1 MSIEPGTEPGRG
13 GPGSVVTFYSFKG
26 GTGRTMA
33 LANVGW
39 ILASRGLRVLV
50 VDWDLEAPG
59 LHRYYHPLLVDP
71 ELHSTDGLIDLLRG
85 YVKQALPSASG
96 PTGRPPAAWLDEP
109 GRLEG
114 YTCGLALDLPAG
126 GRLDFL
132 PAGRQNAAYAAAVT
146 SFNWRSF
153 YHGRDIR
160 GGEFLRE
167 LRERWA
173 RNYDYVLID
182 SRTGVSDTSGIC
194 TVLMP
199 DTVVDCFTF
208 SAQNIRGGV
217 DAAKAIAEAEERAI
231 RVLPVP
237 MRVEDAEQERLEAGR
252 DFAREAFAPYLGRW
266 LPGDRRAAYWA
277 DVEVPYKPFY
287 AYEEVPA
294 TVADRPQEAR
304 SLLNA
309 FERLAEWITDGRVRS
324 LRPLGSEARRRL
336 YGAYLRSARAV
347 PRQVYVSYAPED
359 RMWAEWAAATLTR
372 FGYQTSLHNAAEPY
386 TGQRPP
392 EVAGPLDGQGRLLAL
407 LSPEY
412 TALPRAGEVWQLL
425 QGRELLSGTS
435 ALVALRLQ
443 DSDEPVPR
451 PFIGQAVPDLV
462 RSSATGAEAQL
473 YGELG
478 PPPGSNRQFDTDSGE
493 FIAPARFPGTAPQV
507 QEAPSRNAAFIGRGK
522 LLELLRNR
530 FTGGPAAVLS
540 QVLYGFGGAG
550 KSQIAAE
557 YAHRFKAAY
566 DVIWW
571 VPAEEPAN
579 IPQKLAEL
587 APRLGVPTSD
597 DVAHTAAAVLDA
609 LRRGHPYRRWLLVF
623 DNAGTPEELAPWQPG
638 GSSGGHV
645 LITSRNQGWAR
656 HAGLVEVDV
665 FLREES
671 IRLLRRFNG
680 GLSPEDAD
688 QVAQRLG
695 DLPLAV
701 GQAAVWLQE
710 TSMPIATYLELLDDE
725 LTEMLERTRLRTAEY
740 PHSAAATWR
749 ISVEELRRMNAPAAQ
764 ILEICAFFGPDAIPM
779 RLLYSRAVT
788 RALRLPPRA
797 PRDKLAIGEFL
808 RAINRFGLART
819 DQGSETITVH
829 RLVQAVL
836 RDQVEEERQAE
847 LRGVVHAALATA
859 NPGDPDIPA
868 NWAEYAELL
877 PHLWPSGAV
886 DSADEDVRQ
895 WIIDSVRYQWKRSLH
910 ESGRELAERTLE
922 HWRQDGYGG
931 PGFDVDN
938 DAQTLMLRTQLSNI
952 RRSQGALQEAY
963 EMDRD
968 ILDRFTAT
976 LGPEHSHTLAVAN
989 SLGADLRFL
998 GRYDEARTLDR
1009 RTLDAARRTLGPD
1022 HPRTLMITNNLAVS
1036 DYLAGDRRAALERH
1050 RSNYLQQRDA
1060 LGAHSLYALSSA
1072 SNYARDLRET
1082 GRLREALDL
1091 LEETVRIYQ
1100 QTIGD
1105 NHTDT
1110 LRARKNLAVAL
1121 RRAGRYHEALEIDE
1135 DIYQR
1140 YLDINGPEHPDTL
1153 AAATNLASDLNA
1165 LGDTERAIPLA
1176 ERALARYRDYLGEEH
1191 PVTLAGA
1198 NNLAVYLR
1206 LAGRVA
1212 EARELSGRT
1221 LAQLRA
1227 VLGAHHLYI
1236 PIAMMNHANDLALG
1250 GEIRAALALEQEAAP
1265 LMTEALG
1272 PDHYDSIGIN
1282 SNLSLTLAAVGETER
1297 AADLRADCI
1306 RRARVTLGEEH
1317 PTTVA
1322 VKAGTRLDSD
1332 VEPPH
1337 V

>member
-1 MSIEPGTEPGRG
+1 MFAEPGLAPERT
-13 GPGSVVTFYSFKG
+13 GPGTVVTFYSFKG

-71 ELHSTDGLIDLLRG
+71 ELHATDGLIDLLRA
-85 YVKQALPSASG
+85 YVKQALPSAAG
-96 PTGRPPAAWLDEP
+96 PTGLAPGAWLDEP
-109 GRLEG
+109 GRLDA
-114 YTCGLALDLPAG
+114 YICGLALDLPDG

-132 PAGRQNAAYAAAVT
+132 PAGRQNAAYPAAVT

-173 RNYDYVLID
+173 LAYDYVLID

-217 DAAKAIAEAEERAI
+217 DAARTIAESEERAI

-252 DFAREAFAPYLGRW
+252 DYAREAFAPYLGRW
-266 LPGDRRAAYWA
+266 LAADRRAAYWS
-277 DVEVPYKPFY
+277 DIEVPYKPFY

-309 FERLAEWITDGRVRS
+309 FERLAGWITDGRVRT
-324 LRPLGSEARRRL
+324 LRPLTGEARRRL
-336 YGAYLRSARAV
+336 YGAYLRSTRTT

-359 RMWAEWAAATLTR
+359 RMWAEWAAATLTG
-372 FGYQTSLHNAAEPY
+372 FGYQTSLHNAAETHPG
-386 TGQRPP
+386 TPP
-392 EVAGPLDGQGRLLAL
+392 EAAGPLEGQGRMLAL

-412 TALPRAGEVWQLL
+412 TALARAAEAWQLL
-425 QGRELLSGTS
+425 GGRDPASGS
-435 ALVALRLQ
+435 PLLVALRLQ
-443 DSDEPVPR
+443 GSDEPVPR
-451 PFIGQAVPDLV
+451 PFVGPAVPDLV
-462 RSSATGAEAQL
+462 RSSALLAESQL
-473 YGELG
+473 YNELG
-478 PPPGSNRQFDTDSGE
+478 PPPGSNRQPGNDSGE
-493 FIAPARFPGTAPQV
+493 FAAPARFPGAAPQI
-507 QEAPSRNAAFIGRGK
+507 QEVPSRNASFTGRGR

-530 FTGGPAAVLS
+530 FTAGSAAVLS

-557 YAHRFKAAY
+557 YAHRFKAGY
-566 DVIWW
+566 DVVWW

-587 APRLGVPTSD
+587 APRLGVESSD

-609 LRRGHPYRRWLLVF
+609 LRRGQPYRRWLLVY
-623 DNAGTPEELAPWQPG
+623 DNAGTPDELAPWLPAG
-638 GSSGGHV
+638 PSGGHV
-645 LITSRNQGWAR
+645 LITSRNQGWSK
-656 HAGLVEVDV
+656 HAGLAEVDV

-671 IRLLRRFNG
+671 IRLLRRFNT
-680 GLSPEDAD
+680 GLAPTDAD
-688 QVAQRLG
+688 QVADRLG
-695 DLPLAV
+695 DLPLAI

-710 TSMPIATYLELLDDE
+710 TSMPFSTYLELLDDA
-725 LTEMLERTRLRTAEY
+725 LTEMLERTRLRPAEY

-749 ISVEELRRMNAPAAQ
+749 ISVEELRGVNAPAAQ

-779 RLLYSRAVT
+779 RLLYSRPVT
-788 RALRLPPRA
+788 HALRLPPRA

-819 DQGSETITVH
+819 DQGSGTITVH

-836 RDQVEEERQAE
+836 RDQVGGGERAE
-847 LRGVVHAALATA
+847 IRAVVHAALAAA
-859 NPGDPDIPA
+859 NPGEPDIPA
-868 NWAEYAELL
+868 NWPQYAALL
-877 PHLWPSGAV
+877 PHLWPSGATG
-886 DSADEDVRQ
+886 SADEDVRQ

-910 ESGRELAERTLE
+910 ESGRDLAERTLE
-922 HWRQDGYGG
+922 HWRRPGFGG
-931 PGFDVDN
+931 PGFDADN

-952 RRSQGALQEAY
+952 RRSQGALHEAY
-963 EMDRD
+963 AMDED
-968 ILDRFTAT
+968 ILERFTAT

-989 SLGADLRFL
+989 SLGADLRSL
-998 GRYDEARTLDR
+998 GRYQEARALDR
-1009 RTLDAARRTLGPD
+1009 RTLEAARRTLGPD

-1036 DYLAGDRRAALERH
+1036 DYLAGDRRAALELH
-1050 RSNYLQQRDA
+1050 RTNYLQQRDA

-1105 NHTDT
+1105 GHTDT

-1121 RRAGRYHEALEIDE
+1121 RRAGRYNEALEIDE

-1165 LGDTERAIPLA
+1165 LGDTDRAIQLA

-1198 NNLAVYLR
+1198 NNLSVYLR
-1206 LAGRVA
+1206 LAGRGQ

-1221 LAQLRA
+1221 LEQFRA
-1227 VLGAHHLYI
+1227 VLGDDHLYI
-1236 PIAMMNHANDLALG
+1236 PIAMMNHANDLVLM
-1250 GEIRAALALEQEAAP
+1250 GEPAAARALEEEARP
-1265 LMTEALG
+1265 LMVETLG
-1272 PDHYDSIGIN
+1272 PDHYDAIGIG
-1282 SNLSLTLAAVGETER
+1282 SNLALSLAAAGERER
-1297 AADLRADCI
+1297 AAQLRADCV
-1306 RRARVTLGEEH
+1306 RRARRTLGEEH

-1322 VKAGTRLDSD
+1322 VMAGMRLDSD
-1332 VEPPH
+1332 IEPPS

>member
-1 MSIEPGTEPGRG
+1 MFTEPATDRDRT

-71 ELHSTDGLIDLLRG
+71 ELHATDGLIDLLRA
-85 YVKQALPSASG
+85 YVKQALPSATG
-96 PTGRPPAAWLDEP
+96 PAGQPPGEWLDEP
-109 GRLEG
+109 GRLDG
-114 YTCGLALDLPAG
+114 YLCGLALDLPPG
-126 GRLDFL
+126 GKLDFL
-132 PAGRQNAAYAAAVT
+132 PAGRQNAAYSAAVT

-160 GGEFLRE
+160 GGELLRA

-173 RNYDYVLID
+173 RDYDYVLID

-217 DAAKAIAEAEERAI
+217 DAARTIADAEERAI

-252 DFAREAFAPYLGRW
+252 DYARESFAPYLGRW
-266 LPGDRRAAYWA
+266 LPAERRAAYWS

-309 FERLAEWITDGRVRS
+309 FERLTGWITDGQVRA
-324 LRPLGSEARRRL
+324 LRPLSGEARRRL
-336 YGAYLRSARAV
+336 YGAYLRSARSV
-347 PRQVYVSYAPED
+347 PRQVYISYAPED
-359 RMWAEWAAATLTR
+359 RMWAEWAAATLTG
-372 FGYQTSLHNAAEPY
+372 FGYRTSLHSAAEPL
-386 TGQRPP
+386 TGLPP
-392 EVAGPLDGQGRLLAL
+392 EAAGPLDGQGRLLAL

-412 TALPRAGEVWQLL
+412 TSLPRAAEVWQLL
-425 QGRELLSGTS
+425 GGRELATGSP

-443 DSDEPVPR
+443 ESDEPVPR
-451 PFIGQAVPDLV
+451 PFVGRAAPELV
-462 RSSATGAEAQL
+462 RASALLAESQL
-473 YGELG
+473 YNELG
-478 PPPGSNRQFDTDSGE
+478 PPPGVNRQPDGDSGE
-493 FIAPARFPGTAPQV
+493 FPAPSRFPGTAPQV
-507 QEAPSRNAAFIGRGK
+507 QDAPSRNASFTGRGR

-530 FTGGPAAVLS
+530 FTAGSNAVLS
-540 QVLYGFGGAG
+540 QVLYGIGGVG
-550 KSQIAAE
+550 KSQTAVE

-566 DVIWW
+566 DVVWW

-587 APRLGVPTSD
+587 APRLGVQGSD

-609 LRRGHPYRRWLLVF
+609 LRRGHPYRRWLLVY
-623 DNAGTPEELAPWQPG
+623 DNAGTPEELAPWLPA

-645 LITSRNQGWAR
+645 LITSRNQGWSK
-656 HAGLVEVDV
+656 HAGIVEVDV
-665 FLREES
+665 FTREES
-671 IRLLRRFNG
+671 VGLLRRFNS
-680 GLSPEDAD
+680 GLAPEDAD
-688 QVAQRLG
+688 QVAHLLG

-710 TSMPIATYLELLDDE
+710 TPMPVATYLELLE
-725 LTEMLERTRLRTAEY
+725 GALTEMLERTRLRPAEY

-749 ISVEELRRMNAPAAQ
+749 ISVEELRGVNAPAAQ

-779 RLLYSRAVT
+779 RLLYSREVT
-788 RALRLPPRA
+788 HALHLPPRA

-819 DQGSETITVH
+819 DQGSETLTVH

-836 RDQVEEERQAE
+836 RDQVEEQDKARIRA
-847 LRGVVHAALATA
+847 VVHAALAAA

-868 NWAEYAELL
+868 NWPQYAELL

-886 DSADEDVRQ
+886 GSADEEVRQ

-931 PGFDVDN
+931 PGFDVEN

-952 RRSQGALQEAY
+952 RRSQGALQESY
-963 EMDRD
+963 ETDKD
-968 ILDRFTAT
+968 VLERFRAT

-998 GRYDEARTLDR
+998 GRYQEARALDR
-1009 RTLDAARRTLGPD
+1009 QTLDAARRTLGPD

-1050 RSNYLQQRDA
+1050 RRNYHQQRDA

-1105 NHTDT
+1105 AHTDT

-1121 RRAGRYHEALEIDE
+1121 RRAGRYTEALEIDE

-1140 YLDINGPEHPDTL
+1140 YLDINGAEHPDTL

-1165 LGDTERAIPLA
+1165 LGDTERAIGLA
-1176 ERALARYRDYLGEEH
+1176 ERALARYRDYLGEDH

-1198 NNLAVYLR
+1198 NNLSVYLR
-1206 LAGRVA
+1206 LAGRTA
-1212 EARELSGRT
+1212 EARELSART
-1221 LAQLRA
+1221 VAQFRA
-1227 VLGAHHLYI
+1227 VLGDGHLYI
-1236 PIAMMNHANDLALG
+1236 PIATMNHANDLVLAGL
-1250 GEIRAALALEQEAAP
+1250 EEQAMALEEQAAP
-1265 LMTEALG
+1265 LMSETLG
-1272 PDHYDSIGIN
+1272 PDHYDTIGIT
-1282 SNLSLTLAAVGETER
+1282 SNLALSLAAAGLQER
-1297 AADLRADCI
+1297 AAELRGDCV
-1306 RRARVTLGEEH
+1306 RRARQTLGEEH

-1322 VKAGTRLDSD
+1322 VKAGQRLDSD
-1332 VEPPH
+1332 IEPPS

>member
-1 MSIEPGTEPGRG
+1 MFAEPGVESERT

-71 ELHSTDGLIDLLRG
+71 ELHATDGLIDLLRS
-85 YVKQALPSASG
+85 YVKQALPSAAGPSG
-96 PTGRPPAAWLDEP
+96 VTPGAWLDEP
-109 GRLEG
+109 GRLDG
-114 YTCGLALDLPAG
+114 YICGLALDLPPG

-132 PAGRQNAAYAAAVT
+132 PAGRQNAAYSAAVT

-173 RNYDYVLID
+173 RSYDYVLID

-217 DAAKAIAEAEERAI
+217 DAARTIAEAEERAI

-266 LPGDRRAAYWA
+266 LPAERRAGYWS

-309 FERLAEWITDGRVRS
+309 FERLAGWITDGRVRA
-324 LRPLGSEARRRL
+324 LRPLSGEARRRL
-336 YGAYLRSARAV
+336 YGAYLRATRTM

-359 RMWAEWAAATLTR
+359 RMWAEWASATLTG
-372 FGYQTSLHNAAEPY
+372 FGYQASLHNAAEPY
-386 TGQRPP
+386 SGLPV
-392 EVAGPLDGQGRLLAL
+392 EAAGPLDGQGRMLAL

-412 TALPRAGEVWQLL
+412 TALPRAAEVWQLL
-425 QGRELLSGTS
+425 GGRELTSGS
-435 ALVALRLQ
+435 PLLVALRLQ
-443 DSDEPVPR
+443 GSDEPVPR
-451 PFIGQAVPDLV
+451 PFVGPAAPDLV
-462 RSSATGAEAQL
+462 RSSAVLAESQL
-473 YGELG
+473 YSELG
-478 PPPGSNRQFDTDSGE
+478 PPPGASRQPDTESGE
-493 FIAPARFPGTAPQV
+493 FAAPARFPGTAPQV
-507 QEAPSRNAAFIGRGK
+507 QDAPSRNASFTGRGR

-530 FTGGPAAVLS
+530 FTAGPTAVLS

-566 DVIWW
+566 DVVWW
-571 VPAEEPAN
+571 VPAEEAAN

-587 APRLGVPTSD
+587 APRLGVQSSD

-609 LRRGHPYRRWLLVF
+609 LRRGHPYRRWLLVY
-623 DNAGTPEELAPWQPG
+623 DNAGTPDELAPWLPA

-645 LITSRNQGWAR
+645 LITSRNQGWSK

-671 IRLLRRFNG
+671 IRLLRRFNT
-680 GLSPEDAD
+680 GLAQADAD
-688 QVAQRLG
+688 QVADRLG

-710 TSMPIATYLELLDDE
+710 TSMPVSTYLELLDDA
-725 LTEMLERTRLRTAEY
+725 LTEMLERTRLRPAEY

-749 ISVEELRRMNAPAAQ
+749 ISVEELRGVNAPAAQ

-788 RALRLPPRA
+788 HALRLPPRA

-808 RAINRFGLART
+808 RAINRYGLART

-836 RDQVEEERQAE
+836 RDQVAGGQRADI
-847 LRGVVHAALATA
+847 RAVVHAALATA

-868 NWAEYAELL
+868 NWPQYAELL
-877 PHLWPSGAV
+877 PHLWPSGAA
-886 DSADEDVRQ
+886 SSGDEDVRQ

-931 PGFDVDN
+931 SGFDVEN

-963 EMDRD
+963 EMDKD
-968 ILDRFTAT
+968 ILERFTAT

-998 GRYDEARTLDR
+998 GRYEEARAMDR
-1009 RTLDAARRTLGPD
+1009 KTLDAARRTLGPD

-1105 NHTDT
+1105 GHTDT

-1121 RRAGRYHEALEIDE
+1121 RRAGRYNEALEIDE

-1165 LGDTERAIPLA
+1165 LGDTDRAIQLA
-1176 ERALARYRDYLGEEH
+1176 ERALARYRDYLGENH

-1198 NNLAVYLR
+1198 NNLSVYLR
-1206 LAGRVA
+1206 LAGRIV
-1212 EARELSGRT
+1212 EARELSART
-1221 LAQLRA
+1221 LRQFRA
-1227 VLGAHHLYI
+1227 VLGDSHLYI
-1236 PIAMMNHANDLALG
+1236 PIAMMNHANDLVLA
-1250 GEIRAALALEQEAAP
+1250 GEGPAALALEEQGAPMMAA
-1265 LMTEALG
+1265 TLG
-1272 PDHYDSIGIN
+1272 ADHYDTIGIN
-1282 SNLSLTLAAVGETER
+1282 SNLALSLAAEGEGER
-1297 AADLRADCI
+1297 SARLHADCV
-1306 RRARVTLGEEH
+1306 RRARQTLGEEH

-1322 VKAGTRLDSD
+1322 VKARQRLDSD
-1332 VEPPH
+1332 IEPPS

>member
-1 MSIEPGTEPGRG
+1 MITEPDVRPER

-71 ELHSTDGLIDLLRG
+71 ELHSTDGLIDLLRS
-85 YVKQALPSASG
+85 YVRQALPSASG
-96 PTGRPPAAWLDEP
+96 PTGLSPAEWLDVP
-109 GRLEG
+109 GRLDD
-114 YTCGLALDLPAG
+114 YICGLALDLPPG

-208 SAQNIRGGV
+208 NAQNIRGGV
-217 DAAKAIAEAEERAI
+217 AAAHTIADTEERAI
-231 RVLPVP
+231 RVMPVP

-266 LPGDRRAAYWA
+266 LGGERRAAYWA

-309 FERLAEWITDGRVRS
+309 FERLAGWITDGRVRN
-324 LRPLGSEARRRL
+324 LRPLGGETRRRL

-347 PRQVYVSYAPED
+347 PRQVFVSYAPEN

-372 FGYQTSLHNAAEPY
+372 FGYQTSLHNAADPY
-386 TGQRPP
+386 SGPRPP
-392 EVAGPLDGQGRLLAL
+392 EVAGPAGGQGRLLAL
-407 LSPEY
+407 ISPEY
-412 TALPRAGEVWQLL
+412 TALPRAAEVWQHLY
-425 QGRELLSGTS
+425 GGELSTGAPT
-435 ALVALRLQ
+435 LVALRLQ
-443 DSDEPVPR
+443 DSDDPVPR
-451 PFIGQAVPDLV
+451 PFAGHVVPDLT
-462 RSSATGAEAQL
+462 RSAAVHAEAQL
-473 YGELG
+473 YHEFGQA
-478 PPPGSNRQFDTDSGE
+478 PGTNRVLDGDSGE
-493 FIAPARFPGTAPQV
+493 FLAPARFPGDAPKV
-507 QEAPSRNAAFIGRGK
+507 LEVRSRNASFIGRGRV
-522 LLELLRNR
+522 LELLRNR
-530 FTGGPAAVLS
+530 FTGGPAAVRS
-540 QVLYGFGGAG
+540 QVLYGLGGAG
-550 KSQIAAE
+550 KSEIAGE

-566 DVIWW
+566 DVVWW
-571 VPAEEPAN
+571 VPAEDPAN
-579 IPQKLAEL
+579 IPAELAKL
-587 APRLGVPTSD
+587 APRLGVPGSD

-609 LRRGHPYRRWLLVF
+609 LRRGQPHSRWLLVF
-623 DNAGTPEELAPWQPG
+623 DNASTPEELAPWLPAG
-638 GSSGGHV
+638 ASGGHV
-645 LITSRNQGWAR
+645 LITSRNQGWSK

-671 IRLLRRFNG
+671 VRLLRRFNH
-680 GLSPEDAD
+680 GLSAEDAE
-688 QVAQRLG
+688 QIASRLG

-710 TSMPIATYLELLDDE
+710 TPMRIADYLGELDRA
-725 LTEMLERTRLRTAEY
+725 LTEMLERTALHAADY
-740 PHSAAATWR
+740 PHSAAATLR

-764 ILEICAFFGPDAIPM
+764 ILEICAFLGPDAIPM
-779 RLLYSRAVT
+779 RLLYSRAVV
-788 RALRLPPRA
+788 RALKLPPRA
-797 PRDKLAIGEFL
+797 PRDKLAIGELL

-836 RDQVEEERQAE
+836 RDQVGDARQAE
-847 LRGVVHAALATA
+847 LREVVHAALAAA
-859 NPGDPDIPA
+859 NPGDPDVPTY
-868 NWAEYAELL
+868 WAEYSELL

-910 ESGRELAERTLE
+910 EAGRELAERTLR

-968 ILDRFTAT
+968 ILERFTET

-998 GRYDEARTLDR
+998 GRYDEARALDR

-1060 LGAHSLYALSSA
+1060 LGAQSLYALSSA

-1091 LEETVRIYQ
+1091 LEETVRTYQ

-1121 RRAGRYHEALEIDE
+1121 RRDGRYHEALEIDE
-1135 DIYQR
+1135 DIYRR

-1153 AAATNLASDLNA
+1153 AAATNLASDFNA
-1165 LGDTERAIPLA
+1165 LGDTDRAIPLA
-1176 ERALARYRDYLGEEH
+1176 ERALARYRDYLGEDH

-1198 NNLAVYLR
+1198 NNLSVYLR
-1206 LAGRVA
+1206 LAGRLE
-1212 EARELSGRT
+1212 EARDLSRRT
-1221 LAQLRA
+1221 LTQFRA
-1227 VLGAHHLYI
+1227 VLGEHHLYI
-1236 PIAMMNHANDLALG
+1236 PIAMMNHANDLAVT
-1250 GEIRAALALEQEAAP
+1250 GEPQAALALETEAAP
-1265 LMTEALG
+1265 MMVEALG
-1272 PDHYDSIGIN
+1272 SDHYDSIGIK
-1282 SNLSLTLAAVGETER
+1282 SNLALSLAAVGDADR
-1297 AADLRADCI
+1297 AAELRADCI
-1306 RRARVTLGEEH
+1306 RRARATLGDEH
-1317 PTTVA
+1317 PTTKA
-1322 VKAGTRLDSD
+1322 VRAGTRLDSD

>member
-1 MSIEPGTEPGRG
+1 MFAEPGVESERT

-71 ELHSTDGLIDLLRG
+71 ELHATDGLIDLLRS
-85 YVKQALPSASG
+85 YVKQALPSAAGPSG
-96 PTGRPPAAWLDEP
+96 VTPGAWLDEP
-109 GRLEG
+109 GRLDG
-114 YTCGLALDLPAG
+114 YICGLALDLPPG

-132 PAGRQNAAYAAAVT
+132 PAGRQNAAYSAAVT

-173 RNYDYVLID
+173 RSYDYVLID

-217 DAAKAIAEAEERAI
+217 DAARTIAEAEERAI
-231 RVLPVP
+231 RVMPVP

-266 LPGDRRAAYWA
+266 LPADRRAGYWS

-309 FERLAEWITDGRVRS
+309 FERLAGWITDGRVRA
-324 LRPLGSEARRRL
+324 LRPLSGEARRRL
-336 YGAYLRSARAV
+336 YGAYLRATRTM

-359 RMWAEWAAATLTR
+359 RMWAEWASATLTG
-372 FGYQTSLHNAAEPY
+372 FGYQTSLHNAAEPHS
-386 TGQRPP
+386 GLPV
-392 EVAGPLDGQGRLLAL
+392 EAAGPLDGQGRVLAL

-412 TALPRAGEVWQLL
+412 TALPRAAEVWQLL
-425 QGRELLSGTS
+425 GGHELTSGS
-435 ALVALRLQ
+435 PLLVALRLQ
-443 DSDEPVPR
+443 GSDEPVPR
-451 PFIGQAVPDLV
+451 PFIGPAAPDLV
-462 RSSATGAEAQL
+462 RSSAVLAESQL
-473 YGELG
+473 YSELG
-478 PPPGSNRQFDTDSGE
+478 PPPGASRQPDNESGE
-493 FIAPARFPGTAPQV
+493 FAAPARFPGTAPQV
-507 QEAPSRNAAFIGRGK
+507 QDAPSRNASFTGRGR

-530 FTGGPAAVLS
+530 FTAGPTAVLS

-566 DVIWW
+566 DVVWW
-571 VPAEEPAN
+571 VPAEEAAN

-587 APRLGVPTSD
+587 APRLGVQSSD

-609 LRRGHPYRRWLLVF
+609 LRRGHPYRRWLLVY
-623 DNAGTPEELAPWQPG
+623 DNAGTPDELAPWLPA

-645 LITSRNQGWAR
+645 LITSRNQGWSK

-671 IRLLRRFNG
+671 IRLLRRFNT
-680 GLSPEDAD
+680 GLAQADAD
-688 QVAQRLG
+688 QVADRLG

-710 TSMPIATYLELLDDE
+710 TSMPVSTYLELLDDA
-725 LTEMLERTRLRTAEY
+725 LTEMLERTRLRPAEY

-749 ISVEELRRMNAPAAQ
+749 ISVEELRGVNAPAAQ

-788 RALRLPPRA
+788 HALRLPPRA

-808 RAINRFGLART
+808 RAINRYGLART

-836 RDQVEEERQAE
+836 RDQVGGGQRADI
-847 LRGVVHAALATA
+847 RAVVHAALATA

-868 NWAEYAELL
+868 NWPQYAELL
-877 PHLWPSGAV
+877 PHLWPSGAA
-886 DSADEDVRQ
+886 SSGDEDVRQ

-931 PGFDVDN
+931 SGFDVEN

-963 EMDRD
+963 EMDED
-968 ILDRFTAT
+968 ILERFTAT

-998 GRYDEARTLDR
+998 GRYEEARAMDR

-1105 NHTDT
+1105 GHTDT

-1121 RRAGRYHEALEIDE
+1121 RRAGRYNEALEIDE

-1165 LGDTERAIPLA
+1165 LGDTDRAIQLA
-1176 ERALARYRDYLGEEH
+1176 ERALARYRDYLGENH

-1198 NNLAVYLR
+1198 NNLSVYLR
-1206 LAGRVA
+1206 LAGRIV
-1212 EARELSGRT
+1212 EARELSART
-1221 LAQLRA
+1221 LRQFRA
-1227 VLGAHHLYI
+1227 VLGDSHLYI
-1236 PIAMMNHANDLALG
+1236 PIAMMNHANDLVLA
-1250 GEIRAALALEQEAAP
+1250 GEGPAALALEEQGAPMMAA
-1265 LMTEALG
+1265 TLG
-1272 PDHYDSIGIN
+1272 ADHYDTIGIN
-1282 SNLSLTLAAVGETER
+1282 ANLALSLASAGEGER
-1297 AADLRADCI
+1297 SARLHADCV
-1306 RRARVTLGEEH
+1306 RRARQTLGEEH

-1322 VKAGTRLDSD
+1322 VKARQRLDSD
-1332 VEPPH
+1332 IEPPS

>member
-1 MSIEPGTEPGRG
+1 MTTEPDTRPERG

-71 ELHSTDGLIDLLRG
+71 ELHSTDGLIDLLRS
-85 YVKQALPSASG
+85 YVKQALPTAAG
-96 PTGRPPAAWLDEP
+96 PTGLGPAEWLDEP
-109 GRLEG
+109 GRLDG
-114 YTCGLALDLPAG
+114 YICGLALDLPPG

-132 PAGRQNAAYAAAVT
+132 PAGRQNGAYGAAVT

-173 RNYDYVLID
+173 RNYDFVLID

-217 DAAKAIAEAEERAI
+217 DAARAIAEAEERAI

-266 LPGDRRAAYWA
+266 LPGDRRAGYWA

-309 FERLAEWITDGRVRS
+309 FERLAGWITDGRVRT
-324 LRPLGSEARRRL
+324 LRPLGSETRRRL
-336 YGAYLRSARAV
+336 YAAYLRSARAV
-347 PRQVYVSYAPED
+347 PRQVFVSYAPEN
-359 RMWAEWAAATLTR
+359 RMWAEWAAGTLTR
-372 FGYQTSLHNAAEPY
+372 FGYQTSLHNAADPY
-386 TGQRPP
+386 TGTRPP
-392 EVAGPLDGQGRLLAL
+392 EVAGPLEGQGRVLAL

-412 TALPRAGEVWQLL
+412 TALPRAAEVWQLL
-425 QGRELLSGTS
+425 QGGELPSGAPMS
-435 ALVALRLQ
+435 VALRLQ
-443 DSDEPVPR
+443 DSDEPTPR
-451 PFIGQAVPDLV
+451 PFAGHVVPDLV
-462 RSSATGAEAQL
+462 RSSAVHAEAQL
-473 YGELG
+473 YHEFGHA
-478 PPPGSNRQFDTDSGE
+478 PGINRQSDGDSGE
-493 FIAPARFPGTAPQV
+493 FAAPARFPGTAPQV
-507 QEAPSRNAAFIGRGK
+507 LDVRSRNASFIGRGR

-530 FTGGPAAVLS
+530 FTGGPAAVRS
-540 QVLYGFGGAG
+540 QVLYGLGGAG
-550 KSQIAAE
+550 KSEIAGE
-557 YAHRFKAAY
+557 YAHRFKSAY
-566 DVIWW
+566 DVVWW
-571 VPAEEPAN
+571 VPAEDPAN
-579 IPQKLAEL
+579 IPAELAKL
-587 APRLGVPTSD
+587 APRLGVPGSD

-609 LRRGHPYRRWLLVF
+609 LRRGQPYGRWLLVF
-623 DNAGTPEELAPWQPG
+623 DNASTPEELAPWLPAG
-638 GSSGGHV
+638 AAGGHV
-645 LITSRNQGWAR
+645 LITSRNQGWSK
-656 HAGLVEVDV
+656 HAGLVEVEV

-671 IRLLRRFNG
+671 VRLLRRFNT
-680 GLSPEDAD
+680 GLSQDDAEEI
-688 QVAQRLG
+688 AKRLG

-710 TSMPIATYLELLDDE
+710 TPMRIADYLGELDRA
-725 LTEMLERTRLRTAEY
+725 LTEMLDRTAMPAADY
-740 PHSAAATWR
+740 PHSAAATLR

-764 ILEICAFFGPDAIPM
+764 ILEICAFLGPDAIPM
-779 RLLYSRAVT
+779 RLLYSRAVV
-788 RALRLPPRA
+788 RALQLPPRA

-808 RAINRFGLART
+808 RAISRFGLART

-836 RDQVEEERQAE
+836 RDQVGEERRAE
-847 LRGVVHAALATA
+847 LREVVHAALAAA
-859 NPGDPDIPA
+859 NPGDPDVPA
-868 NWAEYAELL
+868 DWADYAELL

-910 ESGRELAERTLE
+910 EAGRELAERTLR
-922 HWRQDGYGG
+922 HWRQEGYGG
-931 PGFDVDN
+931 PDFDVDN

-968 ILDRFTAT
+968 ILERFTAT

-1050 RSNYLQQRDA
+1050 RSNYLQQREA
-1060 LGAHSLYALSSA
+1060 LGAQSLYALSSA

-1091 LEETVRIYQ
+1091 LEETVRTYQ

-1121 RRAGRYHEALEIDE
+1121 RRDGRYNEAVEIDE

-1153 AAATNLASDLNA
+1153 AAATNLASDFNA
-1165 LGDTERAIPLA
+1165 LGQTERAIPLA
-1176 ERALARYRDYLGEEH
+1176 ERALARYRDYLGEDH

-1198 NNLAVYLR
+1198 NNLSVYLR
-1206 LAGRVA
+1206 LVGRLD

-1221 LAQLRA
+1221 LAQFRR

-1236 PIAMMNHANDLALG
+1236 PIAMMNHANDLAVS
-1250 GEIRAALALEQEAAP
+1250 GEAEAALALELEAAP
-1265 LMTEALG
+1265 LMVEALG
-1272 PDHYDSIGIN
+1272 RDHYDSIGIN
-1282 SNLSLTLAAVGETER
+1282 SNLSLSLASVGQAER
-1297 AADLRADCI
+1297 AAVLRGDCI
-1306 RRARVTLGEEH
+1306 RRAQLTLGEDH
-1317 PTTVA
+1317 PTTKA

>member
-1 MSIEPGTEPGRG
+1 MFAETGAELERT

-71 ELHSTDGLIDLLRG
+71 ELHATDGLIDLLRS
-85 YVKQALPSASG
+85 YVKQALPSAAGPSG
-96 PTGRPPAAWLDEP
+96 LTPGAWLDEP
-109 GRLEG
+109 GRLDG
-114 YTCGLALDLPAG
+114 YICGLALDLPPG

-132 PAGRQNAAYAAAVT
+132 PAGRQNAAYSAAVT

-173 RNYDYVLID
+173 RGYDYVLID

-217 DAAKAIAEAEERAI
+217 DAARTIAEAEERAI

-252 DFAREAFAPYLGRW
+252 DFARDAFAPYLGRW
-266 LPGDRRAAYWA
+266 LPAERRAAYWS

-309 FERLAEWITDGRVRS
+309 FERLAGWITDGRVRA
-324 LRPLGSEARRRL
+324 LRPLSGEARRRL
-336 YGAYLRSARAV
+336 YGAYLRSTRAV
-347 PRQVYVSYAPED
+347 PRQVFVSYAPED
-359 RMWAEWAAATLTR
+359 RMWAEWAAATLTG
-372 FGYQTSLHNAAEPY
+372 FGYQTSLHNAADPY
-386 TGQRPP
+386 PGGRPP
-392 EVAGPLDGQGRLLAL
+392 EAAGPLDGQGRLLAL

-412 TALPRAGEVWQLL
+412 TALPRAADAWQLL
-425 QGRELLSGTS
+425 SGREIGTGAPS
-435 ALVALRLQ
+435 LVAFRLQ

-451 PFIGQAVPDLV
+451 PFVGQAVPDLV
-462 RSSATGAEAQL
+462 RSSAVLAESQL
-473 YGELG
+473 YGEFG
-478 PPPGSNRQFDTDSGE
+478 PPPNSTRQPDGDSGE
-493 FIAPARFPGTAPQV
+493 FAAPARFPGIAPQV
-507 QEAPSRNAAFIGRGK
+507 QEAPSRNASFTGRGR

-566 DVIWW
+566 DVVWW

-587 APRLGVPTSD
+587 APRIGVQSSD

-609 LRRGHPYRRWLLVF
+609 LRRGHPYRRWLLVY
-623 DNAGTPEELAPWQPG
+623 DNAGTPDELAPWLPA

-645 LITSRNQGWAR
+645 LITSRNQGWSK

-665 FLREES
+665 FTREES
-671 IRLLRRFNG
+671 IRLLRRFNS
-680 GLSPEDAD
+680 GLGPDDAH
-688 QVAQRLG
+688 QVAALLG

-710 TSMPIATYLELLDDE
+710 TSMPIATYLELLDE
-725 LTEMLERTRLRTAEY
+725 ALTEMLERTRLRTADY

-749 ISVEELRRMNAPAAQ
+749 ISVEELRGLNAPAAQ

-788 RALRLPPRA
+788 HALRLPPRT

-836 RDQVEEERQAE
+836 RDQVAEAERPA
-847 LRGVVHAALATA
+847 LRAVVHAALATA

-868 NWAEYAELL
+868 NWPQYAELL

-886 DSADEDVRQ
+886 GSADEDVRQ

-910 ESGRELAERTLE
+910 DAGRELAERTLE

-931 PGFDVDN
+931 PGFDAEN
-938 DAQTLMLRTQLSNI
+938 DALTLMLRTQLSNI

-963 EMDRD
+963 EMDKD
-968 ILDRFTAT
+968 ILERFTAT

-998 GRYDEARTLDR
+998 GRYGEARALDR

-1105 NHTDT
+1105 GHTDT

-1121 RRAGRYHEALEIDE
+1121 RRAGRYNEALEIDE

-1153 AAATNLASDLNA
+1153 ASATNLASDLNA
-1165 LGDTERAIPLA
+1165 LGDTDRAIQLA
-1176 ERALARYRDYLGEEH
+1176 ERALARYRDYLGENH

-1198 NNLAVYLR
+1198 NNLSVYLR
-1206 LAGRVA
+1206 LAGRIV
-1212 EARELSGRT
+1212 EARELSART
-1221 LAQLRA
+1221 LNQFRA
-1227 VLGAHHLYI
+1227 VLGDHHLYI
-1236 PIAMMNHANDLALG
+1236 PIAMMNHANDLVLA
-1250 GEIRAALALEQEAAP
+1250 GEGAAALALEEEAAP
-1265 LMTEALG
+1265 LMSDTLG
-1272 PDHYDSIGIN
+1272 LDHYDAIGIN
-1282 SNLSLTLAAVGETER
+1282 SNLALSLAADGQAER
-1297 AADLRADCI
+1297 AARLRADCVH
-1306 RRARVTLGEEH
+1306 RARHTLGEEH

-1322 VKAGTRLDSD
+1322 VKAGLRLDSD
-1332 VEPPH
+1332 IEPPA

>member
-1 MSIEPGTEPGRG
+1 MTIEPGAEPERG

-39 ILASRGLRVLV
+39 ILASQGLRVLV

-71 ELHSTDGLIDLLRG
+71 ELHATDGLIDLLRA
-85 YVKQALPSASG
+85 YARQALPSASG
-96 PTGRPPAAWLDEP
+96 PTGQSPAAWLDEP
-109 GRLEG
+109 GRLDG
-114 YTCGLALDLPAG
+114 YICGLALDLPPG

-146 SFNWRSF
+146 SFKWSSF

-160 GGEFLRE
+160 GGEFLRG

-173 RNYDYVLID
+173 RSYDYVLID

-208 SAQNIRGGV
+208 SAQNIRGGA
-217 DAAKAIAEAEERAI
+217 DAARAIAEAEERAI

-266 LPGDRRAAYWA
+266 LPRNRRAAYWA

-309 FERLAEWITDGRVRS
+309 FERLADWVTDGRVRS
-324 LRPLGSEARRRL
+324 LRPLSSETRRRL

-347 PRQVYVSYAPED
+347 PRQVFVSYAPED
-359 RMWAEWAAATLTR
+359 RMWAEWAADTLTR
-372 FGYQTSLHNAAEPY
+372 FGYQTSLHNAFEPY

-412 TALPRAGEVWQLL
+412 TALPRAAEVWKLL
-425 QGRELLSGTS
+425 QGRELASGAS

-443 DSDEPVPR
+443 DPDEPVPL
-451 PFIGQAVPDLV
+451 PFLGQAVPDLV
-462 RSSATGAEAQL
+462 RASATGAEAQL
-473 YGELG
+473 YAELG
-478 PPPGSNRQFDTDSGE
+478 PPPGSNRQLDTDSGE
-493 FIAPARFPGTAPQV
+493 FAAPARFPGTAPQI
-507 QEAPSRNAAFIGRGK
+507 QDAPSRNAAFIGRGK

-557 YAHRFKAAY
+557 YAHRFKSAY

-609 LRRGHPYRRWLLVF
+609 LRRGHPHRRWLLVF

-671 IRLLRRFNG
+671 VRLLRRFNS
-680 GLSPEDAD
+680 GLSAEGAD
-688 QVAQRLG
+688 EVADRLG

-710 TSMPIATYLELLDDE
+710 TSMPINTYLGLLDNE
-725 LTEMLERTRLRTAEY
+725 LTEMLERTRLSPTDY

-788 RALRLPPRA
+788 RALQLPPRA

-836 RDQVEEERQAE
+836 RDQVEEDRRAE
-847 LRGVVHAALATA
+847 LRAVVHAALATA

-886 DSADEDVRQ
+886 DSADEDVRE

-931 PGFDVDN
+931 AGFDVDN

-968 ILDRFTAT
+968 ILERFTAT
-976 LGPEHSHTLAVAN
+976 LGAEHSHTLAVAN

-1009 RTLDAARRTLGPD
+1009 KTLDAARRTLGPD

-1036 DYLAGDRRAALERH
+1036 DYLAGDRYAALERH
-1050 RSNYLQQRDA
+1050 RSNYLQQREA

-1091 LEETVRIYQ
+1091 LEETVRTYQ

-1121 RRAGRYHEALEIDE
+1121 RRAGRYTEALEIDE

-1153 AAATNLASDLNA
+1153 AAATNLASDYSA
-1165 LGDTERAIPLA
+1165 LGDTDRAIPLA
-1176 ERALARYRDYLGEEH
+1176 ERALARYRDYLGENH

-1198 NNLAVYLR
+1198 NNLSVYLR
-1206 LAGRVA
+1206 LAGRLA

-1221 LAQLRA
+1221 LAQFRA
-1227 VLGAHHLYI
+1227 VLGPHHLYI

-1272 PDHYDSIGIN
+1272 PDHYDSIGIT
-1282 SNLSLTLAAVGETER
+1282 SNLALSLEAVGEAER
-1297 AADLRADCI
+1297 AAELREDCI
-1306 RRARVTLGEEH
+1306 RRAQVTLGEKH

-1322 VKAGTRLDSD
+1322 VKAKARLDSD

>member
-1 MSIEPGTEPGRG
+1 MLAEPGADHGRTG
-13 GPGSVVTFYSFKG
+13 RGSVVTFYSFKG

-39 ILASRGLRVLV
+39 ILASRGQRVLV

-71 ELHSTDGLIDLLRG
+71 ELHDTDGLIDLLRA
-85 YVKQALPSASG
+85 YVRQSLPSTGG
-96 PTGRPPAAWLDEP
+96 PVGQGPQEWLDGAGRPDS
-109 GRLEG
+109 
-114 YTCGLALDLPAG
+114 YICGLALDLPPG

-132 PAGRQNAAYAAAVT
+132 PAGRQNAAYSAAVT

-160 GGEFLRE
+160 GGEFLRA

-173 RNYDYVLID
+173 RSYDYVLID

-217 DAAKAIAEAEERAI
+217 DAARTIAEAEERAI
-231 RVLPVP
+231 RVMPVP

-252 DFAREAFAPYLGRW
+252 DFARESFAPYLGRW
-266 LPGDRRAAYWA
+266 LPAERRAGYWS
-277 DVEVPYKPFY
+277 DVEIPYKPFY

-309 FERLAEWITDGRVRS
+309 FERLAGWITDGRVRA
-324 LRPLGSEARRRL
+324 LRPLSGEARRRL
-336 YGAYLRSARAV
+336 YGAYLRSSRSV

-359 RMWAEWAAATLTR
+359 RMWAEWAATVLTG
-372 FGYQTSLHNAAEPY
+372 FGYQASLHSAAEPFA
-386 TGQRPP
+386 GLPP
-392 EVAGPLDGQGRLLAL
+392 EAAGPLEGQGRLLAL

-412 TALPRAGEVWQLL
+412 TALPRAAEVWQLL
-425 QGRELLSGTS
+425 NGHELATGAPLV
-435 ALVALRLQ
+435 VALRLQ
-443 DSDEPVPR
+443 ESDEPVPR
-451 PFIGQAVPDLV
+451 PFVGRSVPELV
-462 RSSATGAEAQL
+462 RSSAVPAEAQL
-473 YGELG
+473 YAELG
-478 PPPGSNRQFDTDSGE
+478 PAPGSNRQLGNDSGE
-493 FIAPARFPGTAPQV
+493 FPTTSRFPGATPQV
-507 QEAPSRNAAFIGRGK
+507 QDAPSRNASFTGRGR

-530 FTGGPAAVLS
+530 FTAGSSAVLG
-540 QVLYGFGGAG
+540 QVLYGIGGVG
-550 KSQIAAE
+550 KSQTAVE

-566 DVIWW
+566 DVVWW

-587 APRLGVPTSD
+587 APRLGIQGGD

-609 LRRGHPYRRWLLVF
+609 LRRGQPFRRWLLVY
-623 DNAGTPEELAPWQPG
+623 DNAGTPDELAPWLPA
-638 GSSGGHV
+638 GSPGGHV
-645 LITSRNQGWAR
+645 LITSRNQGWSK

-665 FLREES
+665 FSREES
-671 IRLLRRFNG
+671 VGLLRRFNS
-680 GLSPEDAD
+680 GLAPEDAD
-688 QVAQRLG
+688 HVAHLLG

-710 TSMPIATYLELLDDE
+710 TPMPVATYLELLDDA
-725 LTEMLERTRLRTAEY
+725 LTEMLERTRLRPADY

-749 ISVEELRRMNAPAAQ
+749 ISVEELRGVNGPAAQ

-788 RALRLPPRA
+788 HALTLPPFA

-819 DQGSETITVH
+819 DQGSETLTVH

-836 RDQVEEERQAE
+836 RDQVDEERKAE
-847 LRGVVHAALATA
+847 IRAVVHDALAAA

-868 NWAEYAELL
+868 NWPQYAELL
-877 PHLWPSGAV
+877 PHLGPSGAA
-886 DSADEDVRQ
+886 SSPDERVRQ

-910 ESGRELAERTLE
+910 ASGRELAERTLE
-922 HWRQDGYGG
+922 HWREESFGG
-931 PGFDVDN
+931 PGFDVEN

-952 RRSQGALQEAY
+952 RRSQGALQQAY
-963 EMDRD
+963 EMDKD
-968 ILDRFTAT
+968 ILERFRAT

-998 GRYDEARTLDR
+998 GRYEEARAMDR
-1009 RTLDAARRTLGPD
+1009 QTLDAARRTLGPD

-1050 RSNYLQQRDA
+1050 RRNYQQQRDA

-1082 GRLREALDL
+1082 GRLREALEL
-1091 LEETVRIYQ
+1091 LEDTVRTYQ

-1105 NHTDT
+1105 SHTDT

-1121 RRAGRYHEALEIDE
+1121 RRAGRYTEALEIDE

-1140 YLDINGPEHPDTL
+1140 YLDINGAEHPDTL
-1153 AAATNLASDLNA
+1153 AAASNLASDYNA
-1165 LGDTERAIPLA
+1165 LGDTEQAIPLA
-1176 ERALARYRDYLGEEH
+1176 ERALARYRDYLGEDH
-1191 PVTLAGA
+1191 PVTLAAA
-1198 NNLAVYLR
+1198 NNLSVYLR
-1206 LAGRVA
+1206 LVGRGP

-1221 LAQLRA
+1221 LDQFRA
-1227 VLGAHHLYI
+1227 VLGDGHLYI
-1236 PIAMMNHANDLALG
+1236 PIAMMNHANDLVVA
-1250 GEIRAALALEQEAAP
+1250 GEAAAAMALEEEAAP
-1265 LMTEALG
+1265 LMAETLG
-1272 PDHYDSIGIN
+1272 PDHYDTIGIV
-1282 SNLSLTLAAVGETER
+1282 SNLSLSLAAAGLGER
-1297 AADLRADCI
+1297 AAELRADCV
-1306 RRARVTLGEEH
+1306 RRARQTLGEEH

-1322 VKAGTRLDSD
+1322 VRNATRLDSD
-1332 VEPPH
+1332 IEPPS

>member
-1 MSIEPGTEPGRG
+1 MFAEPGVEQERT

-71 ELHSTDGLIDLLRG
+71 ELRATDGLIDLLRS
-85 YVKQALPSASG
+85 YVKQALPSAAG
-96 PTGRPPAAWLDEP
+96 PSSLTPGAWLDEP
-109 GRLEG
+109 GRLDG
-114 YTCGLALDLPAG
+114 YICGLALDLPPG

-132 PAGRQNAAYAAAVT
+132 PAGRQNAAYSAAVT

-173 RNYDYVLID
+173 RSYDYVLID

-217 DAAKAIAEAEERAI
+217 DAARTIAEAEERAI

-266 LPGDRRAAYWA
+266 LPAERRAGYWS

-309 FERLAEWITDGRVRS
+309 FERLAGWITDGRVRA
-324 LRPLGSEARRRL
+324 LRPLGGEARRRL
-336 YGAYLRSARAV
+336 YGAYLRATRTM

-359 RMWAEWAAATLTR
+359 RMWAEWAAATLTG
-372 FGYQTSLHNAAEPY
+372 FGYQASLHNAAESYGGLPA
-386 TGQRPP
+386 
-392 EVAGPLDGQGRLLAL
+392 EAAGPLDGQGRVLAL

-412 TALPRAGEVWQLL
+412 TALPRAAEVWQLL
-425 QGRELLSGTS
+425 GGRELTTGSPL
-435 ALVALRLQ
+435 LVALRLQ
-443 DSDEPVPR
+443 GSDEPVPR
-451 PFIGQAVPDLV
+451 PFVGPAAPDLV
-462 RSSATGAEAQL
+462 RSSAVLAESQL
-473 YGELG
+473 YSELG
-478 PPPGSNRQFDTDSGE
+478 PPPGASRQPDTDSGE
-493 FIAPARFPGTAPQV
+493 FAAPARFPGAAPQV
-507 QEAPSRNAAFIGRGK
+507 QDAPSRNASFTGRGR

-530 FTGGPAAVLS
+530 FTAGPTAVLS

-566 DVIWW
+566 DVVWW

-587 APRLGVPTSD
+587 APRLGVQSSD

-609 LRRGHPYRRWLLVF
+609 LRRGHPYRRWLLVY
-623 DNAGTPEELAPWQPG
+623 DNAGTPDELAPWLPA

-645 LITSRNQGWAR
+645 LITSRNQGWSK

-671 IRLLRRFNG
+671 VRLLRRFNT
-680 GLSPEDAD
+680 GLAQDDAD
-688 QVAQRLG
+688 QVADRLG

-710 TSMPIATYLELLDDE
+710 TSMPVSTYLELLDDA
-725 LTEMLERTRLRTAEY
+725 LTEMLERTRLRPAEY

-749 ISVEELRRMNAPAAQ
+749 ISVEELRGVNAPAAQ

-788 RALRLPPRA
+788 HALRLPPRA

-808 RAINRFGLART
+808 RAINRYGLART

-836 RDQVEEERQAE
+836 RDQVGEEQRTGIRA
-847 LRGVVHAALATA
+847 VVHAALATA

-868 NWAEYAELL
+868 NWPQYAELL
-877 PHLWPSGAV
+877 PHLWPSGAA
-886 DSADEDVRQ
+886 SSGDEDVRQ

-931 PGFDVDN
+931 SGFEVEN

-963 EMDRD
+963 EMDKD
-968 ILDRFTAT
+968 ILERFTAT

-998 GRYDEARTLDR
+998 GRYEEARAMDR

-1105 NHTDT
+1105 GHTDT

-1121 RRAGRYHEALEIDE
+1121 RRAGRYNEALEIDE

-1140 YLDINGPEHPDTL
+1140 YLDINGAEHPDTL

-1165 LGDTERAIPLA
+1165 LGDTDRAIQLA
-1176 ERALARYRDYLGEEH
+1176 ERALARYRDYLGETH

-1198 NNLAVYLR
+1198 NNLSVYLR
-1206 LAGRVA
+1206 LAGRVV
-1212 EARELSGRT
+1212 EAGELSART
-1221 LAQLRA
+1221 LRQFRE
-1227 VLGAHHLYI
+1227 VLGDSHLYI
-1236 PIAMMNHANDLALG
+1236 PIAMMNHANDLVLT
-1250 GEIRAALALEQEAAP
+1250 GEEAAALALEEQGAP
-1265 LMTEALG
+1265 MMSATLG
-1272 PDHYDSIGIN
+1272 ADHYDTIGIN
-1282 SNLSLTLAAVGETER
+1282 SNLALSLAAAGEGER
-1297 AADLRADCI
+1297 AARLRADCV
-1306 RRARVTLGEEH
+1306 RRARQTLGEEH

-1322 VKAGTRLDSD
+1322 VKAGLRLDSD
-1332 VEPPH
+1332 IEPPS